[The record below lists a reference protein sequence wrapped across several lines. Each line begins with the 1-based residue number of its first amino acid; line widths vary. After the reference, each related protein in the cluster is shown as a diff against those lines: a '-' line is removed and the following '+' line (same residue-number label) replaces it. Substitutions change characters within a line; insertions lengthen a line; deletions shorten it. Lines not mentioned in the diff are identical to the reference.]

1 MKDILS
7 RFRPNGYMSGEII
20 NRISQFLKLIRF
32 KNLLFLLFLQ
42 SSIFYL
48 LLSSSNIS
56 ASHVWYGIIG
66 LVIPTFLIAAFG
78 NSVNDYFDYESDI
91 INHKNASH
99 SERFAAE
106 KIKKASVRLG
116 SLSLVSMAVSFL
128 ITNNLILLVFFISSI
143 LLLYYYSLKMK
154 CIPILGNLV
163 VSCLC
168 VIALFLPIVYIMLIA
183 EGVKLTG
190 ETRVFL
196 SGFLFF
202 VFLTTLIRELIKD
215 LEDING
221 DRATG
226 CKTLP
231 VSIGESKTRNVL
243 LGICL
248 ITALMLMSWAQYLG
262 IFVNAYVMLFCV
274 FPMILIG
281 ALIVRTSNYG
291 KVSKYLKWLMFSSS
305 LLIYIFHFSYNL

>member
-1 MKDILS
+1 
-7 RFRPNGYMSGEII
+7 
-20 NRISQFLKLIRF
+20 
-32 KNLLFLLFLQ
+32 
-42 SSIFYL
+42 
-48 LLSSSNIS
+48 
-56 ASHVWYGIIG
+56 
-66 LVIPTFLIAAFG
+66 
-78 NSVNDYFDYESDI
+78 
-91 INHKNASH
+91 
-99 SERFAAE
+99 
-106 KIKKASVRLG
+106 
-116 SLSLVSMAVSFL
+116 
-128 ITNNLILLVFFISSI
+128 
-143 LLLYYYSLKMK
+143 
-154 CIPILGNLV
+154 
-163 VSCLC
+163 
-168 VIALFLPIVYIMLIA
+168 MLIA